1 MKKYKVE
8 LTKDEREQLTVLTSS
23 GKLMAREMK
32 RAMILL
38 KADESQEGRV
48 WSDAAIATAVD
59 VHAMTVLNVRRRYV
73 ERGLKAAL
81 KRAPTGHR
89 AATLDGAGEAHLI
102 ALTCSTPPHGRN
114 QWTLQLLADEMVKL
128 QYTEAISYET
138 VRQVLKKNELKPW
151 SKEEWCIPPKAS
163 AAFVSQMEEILD
175 LYAQPLDPQRPLVCM
190 DETSK
195 QLLADVREPLP
206 LEPGQP
212 LRYDTEY
219 ERNGVNNLFLAFAPL
234 LAWRT
239 VTVTD
244 QRTKL
249 DWAAFVKDLVDVHF
263 PQADVI
269 TLVVDNL
276 NTHTIAS
283 LYEAFE
289 PAEAHRIA
297 RKIDLHYTPKHG
309 SWLNMAEIEFS
320 ALSRQC
326 LNRRIPDTDLLTREV
341 AAWSTERNTHCATVD
356 WRFTCKDARIK
367 LKHLYPKIQS

>member
-1 MKKYKVE
+1 
-8 LTKDEREQLTVLTSS
+8 
-23 GKLMAREMK
+23 
-32 RAMILL
+32 
-38 KADESQEGRV
+38 
-48 WSDAAIATAVD
+48 
-59 VHAMTVLNVRRRYV
+59 
-73 ERGLKAAL
+73 
-81 KRAPTGHR
+81 
-89 AATLDGAGEAHLI
+89 
-102 ALTCSTPPHGRN
+102 
-114 QWTLQLLADEMVKL
+114 
-128 QYTEAISYET
+128 
-138 VRQVLKKNELKPW
+138 
-151 SKEEWCIPPKAS
+151 
-163 AAFVSQMEEILD
+163 MEEILD
-175 LYAQPLDPQRPLVCM
+175 LYAQPIDAKRPLVCM

-206 LEPGQP
+206 MEPGQP
-212 LRYDTEY
+212 ARYDSEY
-219 ERNGVNNLFLAFAPL
+219 ERHGVNNLFLAFAPL

-244 QRTKL
+244 HRTKL
-249 DWAAFVKDLVDVHF
+249 DWASFVKDLVDVHF
-263 PQADVI
+263 PTAEAI

-326 LNRRIPDTDLLTREV
+326 LNRRIPDSDSLKREV
-341 AAWSTERNTHCATVD
+341 AAWYVERYTHCATVD
-356 WRFTCKDARIK
+356 WRFTCQDARIK

>member
-1 MKKYKVE
+1 
-8 LTKDEREQLTVLTSS
+8 
-23 GKLMAREMK
+23 
-32 RAMILL
+32 
-38 KADESQEGRV
+38 
-48 WSDAAIATAVD
+48 
-59 VHAMTVLNVRRRYV
+59 
-73 ERGLKAAL
+73 
-81 KRAPTGHR
+81 
-89 AATLDGAGEAHLI
+89 
-102 ALTCSTPPHGRN
+102 
-114 QWTLQLLADEMVKL
+114 
-128 QYTEAISYET
+128 
-138 VRQVLKKNELKPW
+138 
-151 SKEEWCIPPKAS
+151 
-163 AAFVSQMEEILD
+163 MEEVLD

-212 LRYDTEY
+212 LRYDSEY

-263 PQADVI
+263 PKAEVI

>member
-1 MKKYKVE
+1 
-8 LTKDEREQLTVLTSS
+8 
-23 GKLMAREMK
+23 
-32 RAMILL
+32 
-38 KADESQEGRV
+38 
-48 WSDAAIATAVD
+48 
-59 VHAMTVLNVRRRYV
+59 
-73 ERGLKAAL
+73 
-81 KRAPTGHR
+81 
-89 AATLDGAGEAHLI
+89 
-102 ALTCSTPPHGRN
+102 
-114 QWTLQLLADEMVKL
+114 
-128 QYTEAISYET
+128 
-138 VRQVLKKNELKPW
+138 
-151 SKEEWCIPPKAS
+151 
-163 AAFVSQMEEILD
+163 MEEVLD

-212 LRYDTEY
+212 LRYDSEY

-263 PQADVI
+263 PKAEVI

-341 AAWSTERNTHCATVD
+341 AAWSTERNANCATVD

-367 LKHLYPKIQS
+367 LKHLYHKIQS